1 MIELLAQNHF
11 CNLKK
16 TLEAVRRVEEAV
28 VFGEG
33 VLYNAGLATARRGG
47 SGCVSAS
54 EVKKAS
60 RGPRPLCSI
69 ARAQRV

>member
-1 MIELLAQNHF
+1 M
-11 CNLKK
+11 
-16 TLEAVRRVEEAV
+16 
-28 VFGEG
+28 FGEG
-33 VLYNAGLATARRGG
+33 VLYNAGLATARRGC

-60 RGPRPLCSI
+60 RGPRPLCST